1 MFSPL
6 LVISIHEVF
15 ADLDTGTTGI
25 WRSNTNFNPRG
36 LRRPR
41 LICRRLPQFPGF
53 ISIHEV
59 FADLDEHAL
68 YHSIRYNQFQSTRS
82 SQTSTWPPG
91 SVPHDFQI
99 SIHEVFADLDS
110 ILAARPETRRD
121 FNPRGLRRPRLSSI
135 YSTISDKIF

>member
-82 SQTSTWPPG
+82 SQTSTRMPVQDICP
-91 SVPHDFQI
+91 VNY
-99 SIHEVFADLDS
+99 
-110 ILAARPETRRD
+110 
-121 FNPRGLRRPRLSSI
+121 FNPRGLRRPRLSVSAPGHAGNCNFNPRGLCRPRPI
-135 YSTISDKIF
+135 ARSLIR